1 MLHGKTASKKRGKKE
16 RGAGKR
22 EGGKQGLCWRFSP
35 SVLFLAPASQ
45 TVGPQTGCP
54 RTCLLPRPAQRLSL
68 FSRADACSQGAAE
81 LCLPV
86 SPGRTHRP
94 TIASSLGK
102 GTQGFASSLPPPI
115 GGPRCLLGLIPAR
128 SVFSWSCVH
137 ADGLVQCPESVL
149 TTAQAWMESQ
159 LCC

>member
-35 SVLFLAPASQ
+35 SVLFLSPVSQ

-102 GTQGFASSLPPPI
+102 GTHRALLPASLLPLAAHAASLASSRLVLFSH
-115 GGPRCLLGLIPAR
+115 GHVCTWTASCSAQR
-128 SVFSWSCVH
+128 VF
-137 ADGLVQCPESVL
+137 
-149 TTAQAWMESQ
+149 
-159 LCC
+159 